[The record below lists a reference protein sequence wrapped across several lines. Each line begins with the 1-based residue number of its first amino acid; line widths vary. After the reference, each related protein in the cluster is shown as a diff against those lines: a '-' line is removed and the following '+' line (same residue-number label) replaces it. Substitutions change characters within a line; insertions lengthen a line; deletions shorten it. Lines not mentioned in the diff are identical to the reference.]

1 MKRQKNKRKTVFVQ
15 PKDKTQWHKGR
26 LCSIKNK
33 ALFIKPTQ
41 SLPEGFTDKDVYLN
55 PDNIS
60 KYVLPVKGGD
70 AVEFVLGDRNKARPM
85 ARKVKISQY
94 SQRTSEDLIDYIK
107 ELTENLKSA
116 DCRKVLMETLP
127 NTAMWSFFGSPNFML
142 QAGMQAG
149 NTCVYLI
156 QNCYFSF
163 YTTLIIT
170 LYHKNK
176 EQIYINQLESD
187 LSNHVVLVLCLS
199 NLFK

>member
-26 LCSIKNK
+26 LCSITNK

-41 SLPEGFTDKDVYLN
+41 SLPEEFTDKDVYLN

-85 ARKVKISQY
+85 ARKVKIFQY

-107 ELTENLKSA
+107 KLTENLKSA

-127 NTAMWSFFGSPNFML
+127 NTAMWSFFGSPNFTL
-142 QAGMQAG
+142 QAGM
-149 NTCVYLI
+149 L
-156 QNCYFSF
+156 
-163 YTTLIIT
+163 
-170 LYHKNK
+170 
-176 EQIYINQLESD
+176 
-187 LSNHVVLVLCLS
+187 
-199 NLFK
+199 